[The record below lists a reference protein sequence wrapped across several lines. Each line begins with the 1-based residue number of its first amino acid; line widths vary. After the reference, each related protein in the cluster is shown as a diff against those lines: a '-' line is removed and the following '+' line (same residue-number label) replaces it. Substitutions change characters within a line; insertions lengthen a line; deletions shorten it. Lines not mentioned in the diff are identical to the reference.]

1 MARRRMRM
9 AELARASGVSRDTI
23 HYYLREGLLPKPI
36 KGGRT
41 VSYYDDSHLERLRL
55 IRRLR
60 DEKYLPVAVIRRLV
74 EAGPG
79 GPHDRDLDT
88 LADVLSIDPTL
99 GREQLITDIVDEETT
114 RVALEL
120 GLLGTEVTSAQASD
134 PTEGRV
140 LAAVA
145 EALALEGDARQ
156 LTLDDLQ
163 ACARELARLTE
174 IEALLFFDLVIRIG
188 DTPRSVQALRAGRGA
203 VARFITAFR
212 DLMLRRIAEDILKA
226 ISRGPSAFGHPRVL
240 PLSDERL
247 VQLGARSRSGDL
259 LERARNGDAAAANDL
274 VWHLSVVG
282 PVAELPKLPRKVLE
296 LLRPRALLLVRLFAI
311 EKDGGDPREL
321 EQIVGRAKP
330 FPLGEVLIAEA
341 HLVRLV
347 ANRPRE
353 AGFLEELVPA
363 LHRLAS
369 AMPDQDADPLASA
382 CAFHRRGQIGLALPR
397 VLGRQLRAV
406 SDLERALEVVLAS
419 PGRIEAAARARLEGN
434 ARLALGRW
442 YMSQGNRELA
452 VQHLE
457 RTRAIDTSG
466 PLGTAA
472 LAELGAAG

>member
-1 MARRRMRM
+1 MARKRMRM

-74 EAGPG
+74 DAGPD

-120 GLLGTEVTSAQASD
+120 GLLGPEITQAQPSD

-163 ACARELARLTE
+163 SCARELARLTE

-212 DLMLRRIAEDILKA
+212 DLMLRRIAEDILQA
-226 ISRGPSAFGHPRVL
+226 ISQGPSAFGHPRVL
-240 PLSDERL
+240 PLSDDRL
-247 VQLGARSRSGDL
+247 TQLGASSRRGDL
-259 LERARNGDAAAANDL
+259 MERARAGDAAAANDL

-282 PVAELPKLPRKVLE
+282 PVSELIRLPKKVLD

-321 EQIVGRAKP
+321 EQIVARATP

-341 HLVRLV
+341 QLVRLV
-347 ANRPRE
+347 AHGPRE
-353 AGFLEELVPA
+353 TGFLEELVPA

-369 AMPDQDADPLASA
+369 ALPDQDADPLASA
-382 CAFHRRGQIGLALPR
+382 CAFHRRGQIGLVLPR

-406 SDLERALEVVLAS
+406 SDLERALEVVLAA

-442 YMSQGNRELA
+442 YLGQGNRDQALT
-452 VQHLE
+452 HLE
-457 RTRAIDTSG
+457 RARAIDTSG
-466 PLGTAA
+466 PLGVAA
-472 LAELGAAG
+472 LAELNGIS

>member
-1 MARRRMRM
+1 MRM

-60 DEKYLPVAVIRRLV
+60 EEKYLPVAVIRRLF
-74 EAGPG
+74 EAGPD

-99 GREQLITDIVDEETT
+99 GREQLMTDMVDEETN

-120 GLLGTEVTSAQASD
+120 GLLGPDVTQAQPSD

-145 EALALEGDARQ
+145 EALTLEGDARQ

-163 ACARELARLTE
+163 ACARELAHLTE

-212 DLMLRRIAEDILKA
+212 DLMLRRIAEDILQA
-226 ISRGPSAFGHPRVL
+226 ISRGPGAFGHPRVL

-247 VQLGARSRSGDL
+247 SQLGASARRSEL
-259 LERARNGDAAAANDL
+259 LERARAGDAAAANDL

-282 PVAELPKLPRKVLE
+282 PVAELIRLPKKVLE

-321 EQIVGRAKP
+321 EQIVARATP

-341 HLVRLV
+341 QLVRLV
-347 ANRPRE
+347 GHGPRE
-353 AGFLEELVPA
+353 SGFLEELVPA

-369 AMPDQDADPLASA
+369 ALPDQDADPLASA
-382 CAFHRRGQIGLALPR
+382 CAFHRRGQIGLVLPR

-406 SDLERALEVVLAS
+406 SDLERALEVVLAA

-442 YMSQGNRELA
+442 YLTQNSREQALL
-452 VQHLE
+452 HLE
-457 RTRAIDTSG
+457 RARAIDTSG
-466 PLGTAA
+466 PLGVAA
-472 LAELGAAG
+472 LAELNAVT

>member
-60 DEKYLPVAVIRRLV
+60 EEKYLPVAVIRRLF
-74 EAGPG
+74 EAGPD

-99 GREQLITDIVDEETT
+99 GRQQLMTDIVDEETT

-120 GLLGTEVTSAQASD
+120 GLLGPEITQAQPSD

-163 ACARELARLTE
+163 ACARELAHLTE

-212 DLMLRRIAEDILKA
+212 DLMLRRIAEDILQA
-226 ISRGPSAFGHPRVL
+226 ISRGPGAFGHPRVL
-240 PLSDERL
+240 PLSDDRL
-247 VQLGARSRSGDL
+247 TQLGASARRSEL
-259 LERARNGDAAAANDL
+259 MERARGGDAAAANDL

-282 PVAELPKLPRKVLE
+282 PVSELIRLPKKVLD

-321 EQIVGRAKP
+321 EQIVTRAAP

-341 HLVRLV
+341 QLIRLV
-347 ANRPRE
+347 AHGPRE

-369 AMPDQDADPLASA
+369 AVPDQDADPLASA
-382 CAFHRRGQIGLALPR
+382 CAFHRRGQIGLVLPR

-406 SDLERALEVVLAS
+406 SDLVRALEVVLAS

-442 YMSQGNRELA
+442 YRSQGNRDQSRL
-452 VQHLE
+452 HLE
-457 RTRAIDTSG
+457 RARAIDTSG
-466 PLGTAA
+466 PLGVAA
-472 LAELGAAG
+472 LAELNTPS